1 MSAKHISKQST
12 GRDLPARGRANLG
25 KLRRVTEREIERTSP
40 PELAG
45 LPDDFW
51 NDAILVNPVAKQPIS
66 LRVDR
71 DVLAWFKAQ
80 GPRYQSRINAVLRSY
95 VSAMRQPAKRRGAA

>member
-1 MSAKHISKQST
+1 MSAKRMSKPST
-12 GRDLPARGRANLG
+12 GRNRPARGRANLG
-25 KLRRVTEREIERTSP
+25 TLRRVTEREIRRSSP
-40 PELAG
+40 PELAD

-51 NDAILVNPVAKQPIS
+51 DEAKLVNPVPKQPIS
-66 LRVDR
+66 LRLDR

-95 VSAMRQPAKRRGAA
+95 VSAMRQPAKRRGSA